1 VTLQPLTLREKK
13 VEKQKKNKHQSQRGL
28 ISFLFF
34 STLQGLGL
42 LLLLDL
48 EEQGAVDVRQDTTES
63 DCGTDEGVEFLV
75 ATNGQ
80 LEVAGCDTLD
90 LEVLGGVL
98 RGRSVSMINKQQ

>member
-1 VTLQPLTLREKK
+1 MWQ
-13 VEKQKKNKHQSQRGL
+13 N
-28 ISFLFF
+28 
-34 STLQGLGL
+34 
-42 LLLLDL
+42 
-48 EEQGAVDVRQDTTES
+48 TTES

-98 RGRSVSMINKQQ
+98 RGTRVSMINK